1 MSIIIKNRLDILLS
15 QLASGKSFD
24 VAEEITKEICGL
36 LGITTKERFLA
47 NISRVDA
54 EISRF
59 QLAPGFARQAAAYEL
74 KHDNT
79 KPFDLKLFW
88 LKNTT
93 KTNLLWSIGLTPNF
107 EDAQSNDT
115 KNIGI
120 DFAVPE
126 SCDSIMILLSN
137 RLKVRVLELK
147 DHITPTQLEILSSWK
162 SIGQLEIVDKSIL
175 HAKLWESFNFEPVNR
190 RFYLELV
197 EHFSVLVQHLEKQF
211 DRKASVMFTTR
222 LLGRLLFIWFLQKKN
237 LINKSIGYFKVSSP
251 TDQTGYYK
259 KNLEKLFFEVLN
271 REVLER
277 SNGDTITPYLNGGL
291 FDTSSTD
298 FYKDSKLTFPDGYF
312 TQLFETLN
320 KYNFTVDESSPEFQQ
335 VAIDPEMLGQIF
347 ESLLAEQIDEI
358 TGKSE
363 KKAKGTFYTPRE
375 IVAYM
380 CEESLIQY
388 LKTKITDT
396 PDRDRRLEELVRMP
410 ESIFRDQDQNKRR
423 DWKPYRDSIL
433 SALYD
438 PKNKSA
444 LTVLD
449 PAVGSGAFPMGM
461 LHLLIKIY
469 SRLDPKYE
477 KDIAGLKRNIL
488 SRSLYGV
495 DIEQTA
501 IEITRLRAWLSI
513 VVDLPEGEPVEP
525 LPNLEFKFV
534 CANTLITLDTS
545 KQSTFTAD
553 PELKQKLIDIRD
565 EYYRTSSKAKK
576 EKLQTN
582 YLKLTYK
589 KSLFDDKE
597 TLQLKSYK
605 PFDVSSSSEFYD
617 PELMHGVEAFDVVIG
632 NPPYIS
638 ALVASKTI
646 RKEIREYYKK
656 KYISAQG
663 TYDIYLL
670 FFERG
675 FSLLESSGGLV
686 YITPTKYLSANY
698 ACAFREKVGLDKLVK
713 VTDFSRVRVFE
724 NAGVTTF
731 VSIFSNQVSNDYII
745 SNIFDQTTD
754 FNTPKVIK
762 NSRKTLS
769 AFPEYLWG
777 HLISDNFNL
786 LDKIYQKSNL
796 FQTFSINGSSTASEG
811 DEFTGYISEE
821 SDGQKIINTGT
832 IKPFVSLWGTKLYSN
847 KKEKILKPYLNLSK
861 ISQRRKDMYLS
872 PKIIVPKLNK
882 RLMGIVDTKGE
893 YASTNTTFIYNFDS
907 QKDIKLAGAL
917 INSTLYDFIYKS
929 IFSGLNLLGSFQ
941 YQAPQIRILP
951 FPKKIDPK
959 LSSKIESLVDQI
971 LEIKEG
977 NPDADTTTQ
986 EHQIDDLVYELY
998 GLSKEEKQIIS
1009 NS

>member
-36 LGITTKERFLA
+36 LGIATKERFLA

-126 SCDSIMILLSN
+126 LCDSIMILLSN

-380 CEESLIQY
+380 CEESLVQY

-433 SALYD
+433 NAIYD
-438 PKNKSA
+438 PKTKSA

-461 LHLLIKIY
+461 LHLLIKVY

-534 CANTLITLDTS
+534 CANTLITLDTN
-545 KQSTFTAD
+545 KQSALTSD

-597 TLQLKSYK
+597 TQQLKSYR

-617 PELMHGVEAFDVVIG
+617 PELMHGVEAFDIVLG
-632 NPPYIS
+632 NPPYVSVKSIS
-638 ALVASKTI
+638 IDDKKLFSKLFVTGKGRFNLFTLFLERGQNLLKTNGTLSYILPEVLYTNSEYKYI
-646 RKEIREYYKK
+646 RK
-656 KYISAQG
+656 
-663 TYDIYLL
+663 YLL
-670 FFERG
+670 EKTQILSISN
-675 FSLLESSGGLV
+675 FSS
-686 YITPTKYLSANY
+686 
-698 ACAFREKVGLDKLVK
+698 
-713 VTDFSRVRVFE
+713 RVFE
-724 NAGVTTF
+724 AAVDTSVIVIKNGYDQKSEIKVLLDLDLPITTIKQSEIDDIILTKNSNNIKSIIDKIHSGKDKLSNIIE
-731 VSIFSNQVSNDYII
+731 VQQGIIYSGQKKENIFSNVKVDDTYKKILDGRDIHKYSIHYDVKQENRYIKYTRKLHRPREERLFLATEKI
-745 SNIFDQTTD
+745 VFPRRSASFMCTIDTDQ
-754 FNTPKVIK
+754 FYLLNTAYICLLK
-762 NSRKTLS
+762 NSQYSLKYILGILNSRV
-769 AFPEYLWG
+769 
-777 HLISDNFNL
+777 INF
-786 LDKIYQKSNL
+786 
-796 FQTFSINGSSTASEG
+796 
-811 DEFTGYISEE
+811 
-821 SDGQKIINTGT
+821 
-832 IKPFVSLWGTKLYSN
+832 LYSKTYIGWQITIPAIN
-847 KKEKILKPYLNLSK
+847 SLPIPKINQKNKILVQNIEELVGHIL
-861 ISQRRKDMYLS
+861 
-872 PKIIVPKLNK
+872 KLK
-882 RLMGIVDTKGE
+882 
-893 YASTNTTFIYNFDS
+893 
-907 QKDIKLAGAL
+907 
-917 INSTLYDFIYKS
+917 KS
-929 IFSGLNLLGSFQ
+929 
-941 YQAPQIRILP
+941 
-951 FPKKIDPK
+951 
-959 LSSKIESLVDQI
+959 
-971 LEIKEG
+971 
-977 NPDADTTTQ
+977 NPDANIATY
-986 EHQIDDLVYELY
+986 ENQINDLVYELY